1 MDDATSPTAPAAA
14 LVRRGKRSGSCHRA
28 RRSSGRRSITRF
40 PWFSA
45 FGKVHLDDDR
55 ADPTDNN
62 DASTS
67 RHHDGTRIDDND
79 GDATGGAAHSPAATL
94 PPAPVL
100 TLPPSVPIAHP
111 PQTEPFVPPTV
122 SDVRSDGCAHTS
134 GNTYVAK
141 ASFVLSGGSGWN
153 IYEPDREPAK
163 RALGSRTRSV
173 FAADGSPPVVY
184 FGSIQVDASHDPN
197 QTKSLSLGPVAV
209 TCH

>member
-1 MDDATSPTAPAAA
+1 MQRLRALPRWFVVGSGVAVVIVLVAVVAGAASRDSPGSAHSAKSTSTTTAPIRPTTTTHRRVATTTA
-14 LVRRGKRSGSCHRA
+14 LV
-28 RRSSGRRSITRF
+28 
-40 PWFSA
+40 
-45 FGKVHLDDDR
+45 
-55 ADPTDNN
+55 
-62 DASTS
+62 ST
-67 RHHDGTRIDDND
+67 TTT
-79 GDATGGAAHSPAATL
+79 ATQPAAPRTSPAATL

-153 IYEPDREPAK
+153 IYEPDA
-163 RALGSRTRSV
+163 SRQSGRWVLTRSV

>member
-1 MDDATSPTAPAAA
+1 MMHRLRALPRWFVVGSGVAVVILLVAVVAGAASRDSPGSANTAKSTSTTTEPIRPTTTTHRRVATTTALVSSTTTAAPAAA
-14 LVRRGKRSGSCHRA
+14 APR
-28 RRSSGRRSITRF
+28 TN
-40 PWFSA
+40 P
-45 FGKVHLDDDR
+45 
-55 ADPTDNN
+55 P
-62 DASTS
+62 
-67 RHHDGTRIDDND
+67 
-79 GDATGGAAHSPAATL
+79 ATL

-100 TLPPSVPIAHP
+100 TLPPSVPVVRLP
-111 PQTEPFVPPTV
+111 PPEPFVPPTL

-153 IYEPDREPAK
+153 IYEPDA
-163 RALGSRTRSV
+163 SRQGGRWVLTRSV

-209 TCH
+209 NCH